1 MDLNKTTRTLCAILG
16 ICAFLAVFCWA
27 SKKDYEETIL
37 YSMPQAAYEQI
48 YVELGSGCKDKEIVE
63 KYMSNKKYYDSLCLP
78 YQDQ

>member
-27 SKKDYEETIL
+27 SQKDYEETIL

-48 YVELGSGCKDKEIVE
+48 YIELGNGCADKEIV
-63 KYMSNKKYYDSLCLP
+63 KRYLSNKTYYDGLE
-78 YQDQ
+78 